1 MAVSLASM
9 SQERR
14 RPRPEPEPRASGVNS
29 VLSVAVAVLAVLLGF
44 FVLRDLRNDPSST
57 ATDAETSEEV
67 ATETTLEIIPVETT
81 APPVVLTAFK
91 VQVANASGVSGSAG
105 LLTTELQG
113 KGYIVQPAIN
123 KSEITPRQ
131 TTTVV
136 YYLLGSEAPAAQVAR
151 ELGGVATSPMPTPIP
166 TETGSLGEASVLI
179 LLGTDLAGKPLA
191 ILSSG
196 AASSAIV
203 VSTTTTIG

>member
-1 MAVSLASM
+1 M

-14 RPRPEPEPRASGVNS
+14 RPRPEPEPRGSGVNS
-29 VLSVAVAVLAVLLGF
+29 ALSVAVAVLSVLLGF
-44 FVLRDLRNDPSST
+44 FILRDLRNDDTMPNPDGG
-57 ATDAETSEEV
+57 ATEEV
-67 ATETTLEIIPVETT
+67 VTETTLEVIPVETT
-81 APPVVLTAFK
+81 VPTVVLTAFK
-91 VQVANASGVSGSAG
+91 VQIANASGVSGSAG

-113 KGYIVQPAIN
+113 RGYIVQPAIN

-191 ILSSG
+191 IISSG
-196 AASSAIV
+196 AATPAPV
-203 VSTTTTIG
+203 VTETTTG